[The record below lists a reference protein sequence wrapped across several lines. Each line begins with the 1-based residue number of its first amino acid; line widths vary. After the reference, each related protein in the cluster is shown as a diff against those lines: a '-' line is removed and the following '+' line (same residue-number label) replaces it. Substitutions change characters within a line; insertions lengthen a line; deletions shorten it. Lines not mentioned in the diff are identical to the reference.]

1 MSAALSPEDLDR
13 LHTARPTV
21 DPAESLFGPASVTW
35 RVNRE
40 AVILLG
46 GGRALLLQIAHPLV
60 AAGVAAHSR
69 FRQRPLERLWRTLD
83 LMLTLV
89 FADAERAMA
98 AVREIER
105 VHARVRGVLDAGV
118 GPFAP
123 GTPYD
128 ASEPGLLFW
137 VYATLVDTALAVYE
151 RFVGPLAAGERAA
164 YYEESKVGARLFGIP
179 EPLIPPTLERFEEYV
194 DGMIRGEVLA
204 VGATAR
210 EIAASILRPP
220 VPLALAPAFR
230 AGGFLAVGLLPPALR
245 ERFGFAWS
253 AGQERALRALAA
265 ATRVGLPFL
274 PGCVRLM
281 PHARRAARRRRTPIT
296 PTGRS
301 PG

>member
-1 MSAALSPEDLDR
+1 MTPGLSPADLDR
-13 LHTARPTV
+13 LRTARSTV

-89 FADAERAMA
+89 FADGARAIE
-98 AVREIER
+98 AVRTIER
-105 VHARVRGVLDAGV
+105 VHARVRGVLEADA
-118 GPFAP
+118 GPFAR

-128 ASEPGLLFW
+128 ASDPRLLFW
-137 VYATLVDTALAVYE
+137 VYATLVDTAPLVYE
-151 RFVGPLAAGERAA
+151 RFVRPLTAAERAA
-164 YYEESKVGARLFGIP
+164 YYEESKAGARLFAIP
-179 EPLIPPTLERFEEYV
+179 EPLIPPTRERFDAYV
-194 DGMIRGEVLA
+194 DEMVRGDVLA
-204 VGATAR
+204 VGAAAR
-210 EIAASILRPP
+210 DVAASILRPP

-230 AGGFLAVGLLPPALR
+230 AGGFLAVGLLPPSLR

-253 AGQERALRALAA
+253 AGQERALRAIAA
-265 ATRVGLPFL
+265 AARVGLPLL
-274 PGCVRLM
+274 PGFARLM
-281 PHARRAARRRRTPIT
+281 PHARRAARRRRTPISWSA
-296 PTGRS
+296 G
-301 PG
+301 